1 MLNDKQSLSLCGLMT
16 VGLFVGGLLDILDNF
31 ILLTILTLIF
41 LTIIINLFIIKSKPD
56 TEEKKDK

>member
-16 VGLFVGGLLDILDNF
+16 FGLFAGGLLDILDNF

-41 LTIIINLFIIKSKPD
+41 LTIIINLFINRKKPD
-56 TEEKKDK
+56 TEEEKDK